1 MIAINSVRMPEE
13 CSVCF
18 ACFRGCCR
26 LDEDS
31 RIVVPALPD
40 ESSEGRPEW
49 CPLVDVPDMN
59 VGNSSE
65 IPNNSDCVSKRAAVE
80 AIANQSRFSA
90 EEIINICD
98 KSVQDENG
106 WLGGLKEAI
115 LAVLELPSS
124 QPEIILCKDCIHRWH
139 SGGRS
144 VAGKWIRIYRCKRNG
159 IEINLNDFCS
169 YAERKKDGSD

>member
-106 WLGGLKEAI
+106 WIGGLKESI
-115 LAVLELPSS
+115 LAVLELPFA
-124 QPEIILCKDCIHRWH
+124 QPEVIWCKDCRWYVQDEY
-139 SGGRS
+139 GGWCEDVNERPT
-144 VAGKWIRIYRCKRNG
+144 
-159 IEINLNDFCS
+159 EENDFCS
-169 YAERKKDGSD
+169 YAIRREDG